1 MDITPRIPADRKIVS
16 GYGGGGFRVNGQ
28 RVEGSVLIF
37 PDRWL
42 AWSGALDPEALR
54 PAIADAATEIL
65 LIGCGAEI
73 AFIPADLR
81 AAFRAAGKTVEPM
94 DTGGACRTYAVLL
107 AEGRRVAAALR
118 ALP

>member
-16 GYGGGGFRVNGQ
+16 GYGGGGFRVNGL
-28 RVEGSVLIF
+28 RVEGSILIF
-37 PDRWL
+37 PDRVL
-42 AWSGALDPEALR
+42 AWSGALDAEAL
-54 PAIADAATEIL
+54 AEALGDAATEML
-65 LIGCGAEI
+65 LVGCGPQLQL
-73 AFIPADLR
+73 IPVELR
-81 AAFRAAGKTVEPM
+81 AAFRAAGKGIEPM